1 MVTKKKTNQ
10 ISAPEILNILCRKNK
25 DFAALLDPELLD
37 LMTKSCTVERFEP
50 PEALVTQHNPSDS
63 VFIILDGRCVV
74 NVNDENLGFLD
85 PGDMLGEMG
94 VIQNTP
100 RSASVIASESTS
112 ALRIPG
118 EVFKSMLDTPGLSAW
133 VMKLLTNRLRSSST
147 EAARVRKEMEEILHD
162 QKELARV
169 QRSLLPKQLPED
181 PRAHIHVLYNPCAYA
196 GGDYYDAI
204 MLDDNLLFLIV
215 ADVTGHG
222 AQASISMAIVRSFIH
237 QGNLGKTPHTT
248 LKRLNRYLLDYGPT
262 QHFVTAQAAV
272 IDLEKKYIHVAYA
285 GHPPILHLRAAS
297 CQPIKAPRAFFL
309 RFRPDAD
316 FKSGGLQLLPGDRI
330 LFYTDGVIETFDPD
344 GQMYN
349 IEGMQQFLEKNHDQP
364 VSALPTALETDL
376 HRFSQGSP
384 MEDDIT
390 FMVIEMV

>member
-1 MVTKKKTNQ
+1 MNANLQFRICLRVQ
-10 ISAPEILNILCRKNK
+10 NIEASRAMLRRP
-25 DFAALLDPELLD
+25 DAAYLP
-37 LMTKSCTVERFEP
+37 SGQPGRGYFQVGER
-50 PEALVTQHNPSDS
+50 
-63 VFIILDGRCVV
+63 G
-74 NVNDENLGFLD
+74 
-85 PGDMLGEMG
+85 
-94 VIQNTP
+94 
-100 RSASVIASESTS
+100 
-112 ALRIPG
+112 
-118 EVFKSMLDTPGLSAW
+118 VFKQFQT
-133 VMKLLTNRLRSSST
+133 
-147 EAARVRKEMEEILHD
+147 
-162 QKELARV
+162 
-169 QRSLLPKQLPED
+169 
-181 PRAHIHVLYNPCAYA
+181 AYA